1 MSIYSNQTNIYY
13 FSVEP
18 MPIDII
24 ASSAEP
30 AGKGGEGTLNCPKI
44 FQNLCIHFLRKNN
57 KLRQKTILYKS
68 YIWEFNK
75 CEVKWKVFNKL
86 MTTLKRQLVFHGRC
100 NFILSIN
107 HNVRQVLFQCG
118 WSIPRNINLLRYP
131 QSCYFETFWWLSKRD
146 SLRKKCYSEL
156 FWSECGKMRTRIT
169 LKADTLSAVINVKR
183 DYL

>member
-1 MSIYSNQTNIYY
+1 MCVTSEFVYHLSLYIYTFITLHIYIY
-13 FSVEP
+13 
-18 MPIDII
+18 IHYIH
-24 ASSAEP
+24 
-30 AGKGGEGTLNCPKI
+30 I
-44 FQNLCIHFLRKNN
+44 F
-57 KLRQKTILYKS
+57 ILYKS

>member
-13 FSVEP
+13 FSVEATL
-18 MPIDII
+18 IDII
-24 ASSAEP
+24 ASSADP

-44 FQNLCIHFLRKNN
+44 FQKSLYPFFEKEQQIATENN
-57 KLRQKTILYKS
+57 FVQIILYKS

-146 SLRKKCYSEL
+146 SLRKNCYSEL
-156 FWSECGKMRTRIT
+156 FLFRMRENADQNNSENGHRERS
-169 LKADTLSAVINVKR
+169 D
-183 DYL
+183 